1 MLKPSVKVV
10 EEGGILVAEFFD
22 CLRLDPAP
30 VQDLRRL
37 HAEHVRAGGRGSLVV
52 DLNGVS
58 FAGSASLSG
67 FLNIQR
73 EIRQHGGKDRVIFC
87 NLDPGV
93 REVFRVTR
101 IEPLFRFEPD
111 RPAALALAQSA
122 ETPSDGELAA
132 APPKPPSGPPP
143 GSSPLAGRRRR
154 P

>member
-1 MLKPSVKVV
+1 MLKPSVRVV
-10 EEGGILVAEFFD
+10 VEGGILVAEFFD

-30 VQDLRRL
+30 VQELR
-37 HAEHVRAGGRGSLVV
+37 HFYEEHVRGGGRGALVV

-73 EIRQHGGKDRVIFC
+73 EIRNRGGKDRVIFC

-101 IEPLFRFEPD
+101 IEPLFRFESD
-111 RPAALALAQSA
+111 REAALALANA
-122 ETPSDGELAA
+122 TEPPTDGLVPAA
-132 APPKPPSGPPP
+132 KPKAPIAPPP
-143 GSSPLAGRRRR
+143 GPSPLAGRRRR
-154 P
+154 S